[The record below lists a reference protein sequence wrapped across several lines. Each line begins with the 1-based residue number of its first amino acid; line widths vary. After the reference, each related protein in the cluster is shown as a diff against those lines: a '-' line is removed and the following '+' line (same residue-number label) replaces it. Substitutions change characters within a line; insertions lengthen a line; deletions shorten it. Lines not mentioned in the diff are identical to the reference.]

1 MARTVLDK
9 ETRREQLL
17 EAAIKVFARHGY
29 RSTSIDDIIKEANV
43 ARGTFYLYFEGKKEI
58 FLAVIDYYFEKLQAL
73 FEETSQKKIT
83 PKNYRQQLREIL
95 MTRLGFFVQHR
106 DLAKIIFR
114 EASSID
120 EAFERR
126 WYALKDVMKEVSGA
140 NIQQLQKA
148 GCLRRTISPEA
159 FCLFMPGMFHET
171 VCGYIL
177 RTEEPDLEWLV
188 DQWME
193 FVLRGIEAR

>member
-1 MARTVLDK
+1 MTRTVLDK
-9 ETRREQLL
+9 EMRRQQLL
-17 EAAIKVFARHGY
+17 EAGIMVFARRGY

-58 FLAVIDYYFEKLQAL
+58 FLAVIDYYFEKLRAL

-95 MTRLGFFVQHR
+95 MTRLSFFLQHR

-126 WYALKDVMKEVSGA
+126 WYELKDVMKEVSGA
-140 NIQQLQKA
+140 NIQQLQEA

-159 FCLFMPGMFHET
+159 VCLFMPGMFHEAI
-171 VCGYIL
+171 CGYIL
-177 RTEEPDLEWLV
+177 RVEEPDLDWLV

-193 FVLRGIEAR
+193 FVLSGIEAH